1 MTSEA
6 CPRSTITETVP
17 IPKEA
22 RPLRVKARQTGPA
35 DRAEKSQQQAVFVSA
50 LCLRYTAQFLGA
62 CQAGLLSGIVYL
74 WGNGCLEWE
83 GERGWSEGG
92 EQDSAPDQE
101 ARLSC
106 KGQDI

>member
-1 MTSEA
+1 MASEA
-6 CPRSTITETVP
+6 RPRSTIAKTSP

-22 RPLRVKARQTGPA
+22 GPLGAKARQTRPA

-50 LCLRYTAQFLGA
+50 LCLGYTARFLGP
-62 CQAGLLSGIVYL
+62 CQAGLLSGTVYL

-92 EQDSAPDQE
+92 EQGSAPDQE

-106 KGQDI
+106 KGQGV